1 MQASPA
7 LAAPAPVTVPVLGHI
22 ARDIGRDVNVVFYLI
37 VIALTAVVLA
47 VKTFGLAALVLTAVA
62 LVPVIF
68 VLLLWVTL
76 P

>member
-7 LAAPAPVTVPVLGHI
+7 LPAASVTLPVLGHI
-22 ARDIGRDVNVVFYLI
+22 ARDIGRDINVVFYLI

-47 VKTFGLAALVLTAVA
+47 VKAFGLAALVLTAVA